1 MLRQYHSELGEKRI
15 HNTTA
20 RYNAFISKWAVRT
33 DKELKGRG
41 IKLYE
46 DETQTYDGRKFYYC
60 TQKAFDKLCEQMDID
75 QELLFD

>member
-1 MLRQYHSELGEKRI
+1 MLRQYRPELGEVQQFE
-15 HNTTA
+15 TTA

-41 IKLYE
+41 IKFFE
-46 DETQTYDGRKFYYC
+46 KSQTGKNVYYC
-60 TQKAFDKLCEQMDID
+60 TQKAFEKLCESIDID

>member
-1 MLRQYHSELGEKRI
+1 MLRQYRPELGEVQQFE
-15 HNTTA
+15 TTA

-41 IKLYE
+41 IKFFE
-46 DETQTYDGRKFYYC
+46 KSKTGKNVYYC
-60 TQKAFDKLCEQMDID
+60 TQKAFEKLCESIDID